1 MASQTVDNSTDLRIA
16 IQQAD
21 TADIITL
28 DIVGSPYPS
37 IVSLAKKASPTPPIP
52 PILGAAGYIIDGGT
66 STIEDTRIFQENID
80 GPAPGAVK
88 DLTLNYTVAAL
99 NNTAILRA
107 TKGTYDLDMVKIM
120 GEHGGW
126 AGNSGLYMSLSSF
139 NPAAPSTAQL
149 NLNNVEVSVT
159 GQTGFNGTSG
169 GTAFL
174 QSWNNSNGVSMVD
187 TNFDEAGFRNSFHF
201 ATFTPGNTTAPTN
214 ANLLGDYVITNSTFS
229 RSANETVRPRGNALE
244 SVKAALS
251 AVTFSDGAFLDISG
265 NASQITFAGNNIFNT
280 IENGYGIR
288 LSETSPSG
296 QALTGVP
303 NFGASTNFFNGP
315 GVALKYVN
323 SNPNVSKTV
332 TGTFI
337 INMKGVSSLTAGG
350 QMADTITGSTGAD
363 YISGD
368 SGADS
373 INGGAGADYLDGGAD
388 NDTLLGGAGNDMIFG
403 GSGNDSLDGGLNNDN
418 LDGGVGDD
426 ILLGDAGNDTLC
438 GGLGNDTLTGGLGND
453 RYKWLSGDGSDNI
466 TDFQS
471 TGASSDVLALQDI
484 FNTAT
489 PGSTLTAADFQT
501 RGTIGAIA
509 AGDVNKFI
517 RVNTATT
524 TANITS
530 PTYTPMSGPAY
541 VMIFNNTTM
550 KAEVWFDNNWGDST
564 DRQVAF
570 TFDNMTT
577 GTGDSNYS
585 NLTNTRII
593 AA

>member
-1 MASQTVDNSTDLRIA
+1 MASQTVTNSVDLRAA

-21 TADIITL
+21 TLDVITL
-28 DIVGSPYPS
+28 DSSGGIYSS
-37 IVSLAKKASPTPPIP
+37 IGSLAKKASPTPPIP
-52 PILGAAGYIIDGGT
+52 PMSGAAGYGIDGGG
-66 STIEDTRIFQENID
+66 SIIEDTRIFQENID
-80 GPAPGAVK
+80 GPAPGQISG
-88 DLTLNYTVAAL
+88 LNLDYTNAAL

-107 TKGTYDLDMVKIM
+107 TKGTYTLDMVQIT

-149 NLNNVEVSVT
+149 NLSSVDVSVT

-174 QSWNNSNGVSMVD
+174 HSWNNSAGVSIEGS
-187 TNFDEAGFRNSFHF
+187 NFDEAGFRNSFHF

-214 ANLLGDYVITNSTFS
+214 ANLLGNYVISNSTFT
-229 RSANETVRPRGNALE
+229 RSDNKTVRPRGNALE
-244 SVKAALS
+244 SVKASLNE
-251 AVTFSDGAFLDISG
+251 VTFSEGAFLDISG
-265 NASQITFAGNNIFNT
+265 NASQITFSGNNTFNT

-296 QALTGVP
+296 QTPLINLPAMGGT
-303 NFGASTNFFNGP
+303 SFFNGP

-332 TGTFI
+332 TGMFV

-350 QMADTITGSTGAD
+350 QMADTISGGTSDD

-373 INGGAGADYLDGGAD
+373 IDGGAGADYLSGGAD
-388 NDTLLGGAGNDMIFG
+388 NDTILGGAGNDMMFG
-403 GSGNDSLDGGLNNDN
+403 GSGNDSLDGGLNADN

-453 RYKWLSGDGSDNI
+453 RFKWLIGDGSDNI
-466 TDFQS
+466 TDFLS
-471 TGASSDVLALQDI
+471 TGTPDSLVLQDI

-489 PGSTLTAADFQT
+489 PGSMLTGADFQT
-501 RGTIGAIA
+501 RGTIGAIGA
-509 AGDVNKFI
+509 SDVNKFI
-517 RVNTATT
+517 RVGTATT
-524 TANITS
+524 TATITS
-530 PTYTPMSGPAY
+530 PIAALTGPAY
-541 VMIFNNTTM
+541 IMIFNTTTT
-550 KAEVWFDNNWGDST
+550 KAEVWYDNNWSVAGGPEL
-564 DRQVAF
+564 AF
-570 TFDNMTT
+570 TFDNMST
-577 GTGDSNYS
+577 GVTDPNYTG
-585 NLTNTRII
+585 LTNNRIF

>member
-1 MASQTVDNSTDLRIA
+1 MASQTVTNSTDLRIA

-21 TADIITL
+21 TPDTITL
-28 DIVGSPYPS
+28 DIVGSPYSS
-37 IVSLAKKASPTPPIP
+37 IGSLAKKASPTPP
-52 PILGAAGYIIDGGT
+52 LTMSGAAGYTIDGLT
-66 STIEDTRIFQENID
+66 SIIQDTRIFQENID
-80 GPAPGAVK
+80 GPAPGTVQ
-88 DLTLNYTVAAL
+88 DLNLDYTVAAL

-107 TKGTYDLDMVKIM
+107 TKGTYNLNNVQIT

-139 NPAAPSTAQL
+139 NSAAPSTAEL
-149 NLNNVEVSVT
+149 NIDGLDVSVT

-174 QSWNNSNGVSMVD
+174 QSWNNSKGVSMVD
-187 TNFDEAGFRNSFHF
+187 ANFDEAGFRNSFHF
-201 ATFTPGNTTAPTN
+201 ATFTPGNTTAPSN
-214 ANLLGDYVITNSTFS
+214 ANLLGNYIISNSTFT
-229 RSANETVRPRGNALE
+229 RSDNTTVRPRGNALE
-244 SVKAALS
+244 SVKAALT

-265 NASQITFAGNNIFNT
+265 NASQITFAGNNNFNT

-296 QALTGVP
+296 QALSGLP
-303 NFGASTNFFNGP
+303 NFGTSTNFFNGP
-315 GVALKYVN
+315 GAALKYVN

-332 TGTFI
+332 TGMFV

-350 QMADTITGSTGAD
+350 QMADTLSGSIDAD

-373 INGGAGADYLDGGAD
+373 IDGGAGADYLDGGAD
-388 NDTLLGGAGNDMIFG
+388 NDTLLGGAGNDMLFG

-453 RYKWLSGDGSDNI
+453 RYKWLIGDGSDNI

-471 TGASSDVLALQDI
+471 TGTPDSLVLQDI

-509 AGDVNKFI
+509 ATDVNKFI

-524 TANITS
+524 TAAITNA
-530 PTYTPMSGPAY
+530 TYNPMPGPAY

-577 GTGDSNYS
+577 GTGDTNYA
-585 NLTNTRII
+585 NLTNARII

>member
-1 MASQTVDNSTDLRIA
+1 MASQTVTNSTDLRIA

-21 TADIITL
+21 SPDIISL
-28 DIVGSPYPS
+28 DIIGSPYSS
-37 IVSLAKKASPTPPIP
+37 IGSLAKKASPTPP
-52 PILGAAGYIIDGGT
+52 LTMSGAAGYTINGQT
-66 STIEDTRIFQENID
+66 STIQDTRIFQENID
-80 GPAPGAVK
+80 GPAPGTVK
-88 DLTLNYTVAAL
+88 DITLNYTNAAL

-107 TKGTYDLDMVKIM
+107 TKGTYNLDNVQIT

-149 NLNNVEVSVT
+149 NLSSVEVSVA

-174 QSWNNSNGVSMVD
+174 QSWNNSAGVSLVNA
-187 TNFDEAGFRNSFHF
+187 NFDEAGFRNSFHF
-201 ATFTPGNTTAPTN
+201 ATFTPGNTTAPSN
-214 ANLLGDYVITNSTFS
+214 ANLLGNYVISNSTFT
-229 RSANETVRPRGNALE
+229 RSDNKTVRPRGNALE
-244 SVKAALS
+244 SVKAALT

-265 NASQITFAGNNIFNT
+265 NASQITFASNNNFNT

-296 QALTGVP
+296 QTPLINLPAMG
-303 NFGASTNFFNGP
+303 GTNFFTGP

-323 SNPNVSKTV
+323 PNPNVSKTV
-332 TGTFI
+332 TGMFVV
-337 INMKGVSSLTAGG
+337 NMKGVTSLTAGG
-350 QMADTITGSTGAD
+350 QMADTIVGGTSD
-363 YISGD
+363 EYISGD

-373 INGGAGADYLDGGAD
+373 IDGGAGSDYLSGGAD
-388 NDTLLGGAGNDMIFG
+388 NDTLLGGAGTDMLFG
-403 GSGNDSLDGGLNNDN
+403 GSGNDSLDGGIGNDN
-418 LDGGVGDD
+418 IDGGVGDD
-426 ILLGDAGNDTLC
+426 ILLGDQGNDTLY

-453 RYKWLSGDGSDNI
+453 RYKWLIGDGSDNI
-466 TDFQS
+466 TEFQS
-471 TGASSDVLALQDI
+471 IGVSSDFLVLQDI

-501 RGTIGAIA
+501 RGTIGAIS
-509 AGDVNKFI
+509 AGDANKFI
-517 RVNTATT
+517 RVGTATT
-524 TANITS
+524 TAAITAAG
-530 PTYTPMSGPAY
+530 YNPMPGPAY

-564 DRQVAF
+564 GRQVAF

-577 GTGDSNYS
+577 GTGDTNYS
-585 NLTNTRII
+585 NLTNARVI

>member
-1 MASQTVDNSTDLRIA
+1 MS
-16 IQQAD
+16 
-21 TADIITL
+21 
-28 DIVGSPYPS
+28 
-37 IVSLAKKASPTPPIP
+37 
-52 PILGAAGYIIDGGT
+52 GAAGYGIDGGG
-66 STIEDTRIFQENID
+66 SIIEDTRIFQENID
-80 GPAPGAVK
+80 GPAPGQISG
-88 DLTLNYTVAAL
+88 LTLDYTNAAL

-107 TKGTYDLDMVKIM
+107 TKGTYTLDMVQIT

-126 AGNSGLYMSLSSF
+126 AGNSGLFMSLSSF

-149 NLNNVEVSVT
+149 NLSSVDVSVT

-174 QSWNNSNGVSMVD
+174 QSWNNSAGVSIEGS
-187 TNFDEAGFRNSFHF
+187 NFDEAGFRNSFHF

-214 ANLLGDYVITNSTFS
+214 ANLLGNYVISNSTFT
-229 RSANETVRPRGNALE
+229 RSDNKTVRPRGNALE
-244 SVKAALS
+244 SVKASLN
-251 AVTFSDGAFLDISG
+251 AVTFSEGAFLDISG
-265 NASQITFAGNNIFNT
+265 NASQITFAGNNNFNT

-296 QALTGVP
+296 QTPLINLPAMGGT
-303 NFGASTNFFNGP
+303 SFFNGP

-332 TGTFI
+332 TGNFV
-337 INMKGVSSLTAGG
+337 INMKGVTSLTAGG
-350 QMADTITGSTGAD
+350 QMADTISGGISD
-363 YISGD
+363 EYISGD
-368 SGADS
+368 SGDDY
-373 INGGAGADYLDGGAD
+373 IDGGAGADYLSGGAD
-388 NDTLLGGAGNDMIFG
+388 NDTVLGGAGNDMLFG
-403 GSGNDSLDGGLNNDN
+403 GSGNDSLDGGLAADN
-418 LDGGVGDD
+418 LDGGIGDD

-438 GGLGNDTLTGGLGND
+438 GGLGSDTLTGGLGND
-453 RYKWLSGDGSDNI
+453 RHKWLIGDGSDHI
-466 TDFQS
+466 TDYQS
-471 TGASSDVLALQDI
+471 TGTSSDSLVLQDI

-501 RGTIGAIA
+501 RGTIGAIV

-524 TANITS
+524 TAAITS
-530 PTYTPMSGPAY
+530 PSYIPMSGPAY